1 MLWVL
6 VHTFCSARK
15 AGTHVPLHTP
25 PRGMDPE
32 APALAAHCCGD
43 EAPGSCG
50 RAGRPLS
57 ASPLSCPYWPFA
69 RQRTGLGGNADAR
82 RHRHWTGFS
91 TVLPRL
97 QPHGST
103 HPRYQDTKQEE
114 KKGKKTKEEGE
125 KCVKSQSGVRRAPC
139 RILRAPARHRN
150 RLPRG
155 ITPPVTGLWLPTGA
169 PRSFGSLEFPGFL
182 RGCSSAAIQRDQ
194 KQALGKK
201 KGFSEAGE
209 DGCLAW
215 PHRVRELT
223 SSGSQIR
230 RAAYES
236 SASQRPQRLVEIS
249 RMSWTRMT
257 YWK

>member
-1 MLWVL
+1 MPGGTGIGLA
-6 VHTFCSARK
+6 SARCSPGCSPM
-15 AGTHVPLHTP
+15 AAPIPGTRTQSRRRKKEKNE
-25 PRGMDPE
+25 RG
-32 APALAAHCCGD
+32 
-43 EAPGSCG
+43 
-50 RAGRPLS
+50 
-57 ASPLSCPYWPFA
+57 
-69 RQRTGLGGNADAR
+69 GG
-82 RHRHWTGFS
+82 
-91 TVLPRL
+91 
-97 QPHGST
+97 
-103 HPRYQDTKQEE
+103 
-114 KKGKKTKEEGE
+114 
-125 KCVKSQSGVRRAPC
+125 APC

-150 RLPRG
+150 RLPPG

-182 RGCSSAAIQRDQ
+182 RGCSSAAIRRDQ

-249 RMSWTRMT
+249 RMSWTRTT